1 MANLTKT
8 YAADHWTHSH
18 FDLSLFAVA
27 CVPMWTSTVLAPL
40 KSWKTRC
47 SSAPS
52 PPEPRIAVTV
62 VIRQMRPADRPQAEA
77 LWKGLS
83 PYRPG
88 DEPEVEAMYD
98 RALRARDAGD
108 SRWKSLEAIES
119 DDLPPSCPENWVA
132 VVPSGSG
139 EDRVVGT
146 VQVVSPTALSEMPTD
161 HPLSRELR
169 LRDDVAELRL
179 MRVAEDMW
187 RQGMGTRLTEV
198 AIDWSRHHGIRT
210 LVLNTT
216 TPQKPAIG
224 LYHKLGFDEV
234 ARTFIDRYELVWLG
248 VDL

>member
-1 MANLTKT
+1 MANLPNR
-8 YAADHWTHSH
+8 YVANHLVHSH
-18 FDLSLFAVA
+18 FDSSLFADGRVL
-27 CVPMWTSTVLAPL
+27 VWNSTVHALL

-52 PPEPRIAVTV
+52 PPEPRIAETVT
-62 VIRQMRPADRPQAEA
+62 IRRMRPGDQPQIEA

-88 DEPEVEAMYD
+88 DEPEVEAMYE

-108 SRWKSLEAIES
+108 SRWKSLEAMEC
-119 DDLPPSCPENWVA
+119 DDFPPSWLENWVA

-146 VQVVSPTALSEMPTD
+146 VQVVSPTALSEMRTG

-187 RQGMGTRLTEV
+187 RQSIGTRLAKV
-198 AIDWSRHHGIRT
+198 AID
-210 LVLNTT
+210 
-216 TPQKPAIG
+216 
-224 LYHKLGFDEV
+224 
-234 ARTFIDRYELVWLG
+234 
-248 VDL
+248 